1 MKVLITGGA
10 GFIGSTV
17 ASKCV
22 DAGIDV
28 VILDNLLTG
37 RAEFAHRF
45 PFYCGDI
52 ADEKLLDKIFTDH
65 PDIGATVHCAALIV
79 VGDSVSSP
87 ARYYENNVSKSL
99 ALVSSVLRNGCGR
112 FVFSSSAAVYAPGK
126 GGCVDESSPIEPQS
140 PYAHSKAQFETMLD
154 DIVAATDL
162 SAISLRYFN
171 PVGADPELRSG
182 TPSARPTHALGKL
195 FESYSTGTPFK
206 VTGTDWPTRD
216 GSGVRDYVHVWDLAD
231 AHVRALQ
238 RFDRITADSSG
249 MTVVNLGS
257 GRGTTVWELVRTF
270 ENVLGEDI
278 DVVVADRRTGD
289 TAGAYASNDRALRL
303 LGWVSDIHPGT
314 GDRGH
319 RAVAG
324 RAVALT
330 EFGVAERQPVGSS
343 SRVMLLLRSQKVV
356 SGFHPASTVAPELAD
371 SGIAM
376 PGVVRYAI
384 IVRWTAS

>member
-1 MKVLITGGA
+1 M
-10 GFIGSTV
+10 
-17 ASKCV
+17 
-22 DAGIDV
+22 
-28 VILDNLLTG
+28 
-37 RAEFAHRF
+37 
-45 PFYCGDI
+45 
-52 ADEKLLDKIFTDH
+52 
-65 PDIGATVHCAALIV
+65 
-79 VGDSVSSP
+79 
-87 ARYYENNVSKSL
+87 
-99 ALVSSVLRNGCGR
+99 
-112 FVFSSSAAVYAPGK
+112 YAPGK

-182 TPSARPTHALGKL
+182 TPI
-195 FESYSTGTPFK
+195 GTPDARTRKALRIIFDRNTFQS

-303 LGWVSDIHPGT
+303 LGWVPTFTLEQGIEDTARWLAVRSHLLNSVSPNVSLSGRR
-314 GDRGH
+314 RG
-319 RAVAG
+319 
-324 RAVALT
+324 
-330 EFGVAERQPVGSS
+330 
-343 SRVMLLLRSQKVV
+343 
-356 SGFHPASTVAPELAD
+356 
-371 SGIAM
+371 
-376 PGVVRYAI
+376 
-384 IVRWTAS
+384 

>member
-52 ADEKLLDKIFTDH
+52 ADEKLLDRIFADH
-65 PDIGATVHCAALIV
+65 PDIDATVHCAALIV

-99 ALVSSVLRNGCGR
+99 TLVSSVLRNGCER
-112 FVFSSSAAVYAPGK
+112 FLFSSSAAVYAPSD
-126 GGCVDESSPIEPQS
+126 GGCVDEHWRIAPQS

-154 DIVAATDL
+154 DIVAATGL

-182 TPSARPTHALGKL
+182 PASARPTHALGKL
-195 FESYSTGTPFK
+195 FESYSTGTPFR

-231 AHVRALQ
+231 AHVRALE
-238 RFDRITADSSG
+238 RFDRVTADSSR

-257 GRGTTVWELVRTF
+257 GRGTTVWELVHTF
-270 ENVLGEDI
+270 ENVLGEDV
-278 DVVVADRRTGD
+278 DVVAADRRTGD

-303 LGWVSDIHPGT
+303 LGWVPTFTLEQGIEDT
-314 GDRGH
+314 ARWLAVRAH
-319 RAVAG
+319 RLNSAPLSVSLVA
-324 RAVALT
+324 RP
-330 EFGVAERQPVGSS
+330 R
-343 SRVMLLLRSQKVV
+343 R
-356 SGFHPASTVAPELAD
+356 
-371 SGIAM
+371 
-376 PGVVRYAI
+376 
-384 IVRWTAS
+384 